1 MSTNHEISQHDP
13 VECEIIPES
22 RREDEDPIPIN
33 TKGEVTEKTG
43 DTIKIE
49 SYKRTIE
56 ANLNTETAK
65 ITDGT
70 YITQTADSPITELRK
85 LTIEDALLDTDLPD
99 YAERYTE
106 GEDGIQN
113 TNEVVERANKAI
125 KQIVSE
131 FSPSWLCNNT
141 WIGHGDAFK
150 AYEVYKNG
158 VEQRIDEYNEWNESK
173 ATTHSITFPNKES
186 ALLWVLEISGQI
198 SDGAW
203 ENEAR
208 DWEKYCY
215 AEIKI
220 DTELE
225 KPVLEGHLKPLEYK
239 EKLLEF
245 DGLAG
250 RMMFYVIASGV
261 NPDFNRGDL
270 AETLEQIEAM
280 HE

>member
-141 WIGHGDAFK
+141 GLGT
-150 AYEVYKNG
+150 V
-158 VEQRIDEYNEWNESK
+158 
-173 ATTHSITFPNKES
+173 THSKPTKYTKTES
-186 ALLWVLEISGQI
+186 NSVLMNTTNGTNQKQPPTQLRS
-198 SDGAW
+198 
-203 ENEAR
+203 R
-208 DWEKYCY
+208 
-215 AEIKI
+215 
-220 DTELE
+220 T
-225 KPVLEGHLKPLEYK
+225 
-239 EKLLEF
+239 
-245 DGLAG
+245 
-250 RMMFYVIASGV
+250 R
-261 NPDFNRGDL
+261 NRHFCGS
-270 AETLEQIEAM
+270 
-280 HE
+280 